1 MSEMKRIGP
10 VTVITEPAR
19 GSQGSRPSQSPIY
32 RNISGAHGDLVT
44 EYDGLRTPFEVFRQ
58 SVERFPDR
66 PCLGWRPHE
75 TDGTA
80 GPFKYHSYKETDELA
95 NHVASGLVKL
105 LPQSKVIGVWSVNC
119 VEWMLTIRGAERNNA
134 VIVPMYDSLGS
145 SAIEYITRHS
155 EIEIA
160 VVQKEKM
167 AQLADLCEKN
177 LPTLR
182 GVVSIGEVDSA
193 IRKRIENCGVKMI
206 TFDALMDL
214 GKANPAESTPPAPED
229 VCCIMYTSGT
239 SGTPKGVVLHHRAI
253 VSGIAGAHDMIAQT
267 KLGISCNDSMLSY
280 MPLAHVFD
288 RLLEEF
294 ALSVGARIGW
304 C

>member
-1 MSEMKRIGP
+1 MSDMKRVGP
-10 VTVITEPAR
+10 VTVVTEPGR
-19 GSQGSRPSQSPIY
+19 GPQGPRPSQSPVY
-32 RNISGAHGDLVT
+32 RNISGAHGDLVA
-44 EYDGLRTPFEVFRQ
+44 ELDGLKTPFEVFRR
-58 SVERFPDR
+58 SVERYPDR
-66 PCLGWRPHE
+66 PCLGWRPQV

-80 GPFKYHSYKETDELA
+80 GAYTYYTYKETDKLA
-95 NHVASGLVKL
+95 GHVASGLVKL

-119 VEWMLTIRGAERNNA
+119 VEWMLTIRGAERNSA
-134 VIVPMYDSLGS
+134 IIVPMYDSLGT

-177 LPTLR
+177 MPTLR
-182 GVVSIGEVDSA
+182 GVISIGEVDAA
-193 IRKRIENCGVKMI
+193 IRKRIENRGIKVL
-206 TFDALMDL
+206 TFAALMEL
-214 GKANPAESTPPAPED
+214 GKANTVDPTPPGPED
-229 VCCIMYTSGT
+229 ICCIMYTSGT
-239 SGTPKGVVLHHRAI
+239 SGTPKGVVLHHRAV

-267 KLGISCNDSMLSY
+267 KLGISCHDSLLSY
-280 MPLAHVFD
+280 MPLAHIFD